1 MKEGD
6 PSRGGVREVTA
17 RRWLG
22 GAGGAMTTLSLTVDT
37 EAACLVD
44 YIGVL
49 HILKKLLLK
58 NQ

>member
-1 MKEGD
+1 M
-6 PSRGGVREVTA
+6 TI

-22 GAGGAMTTLSLTVDT
+22 GPEGAMMTLSLTVDT
-37 EAACLVD
+37 EAACFAD

-49 HILKKLLLK
+49 HILKKLVLR